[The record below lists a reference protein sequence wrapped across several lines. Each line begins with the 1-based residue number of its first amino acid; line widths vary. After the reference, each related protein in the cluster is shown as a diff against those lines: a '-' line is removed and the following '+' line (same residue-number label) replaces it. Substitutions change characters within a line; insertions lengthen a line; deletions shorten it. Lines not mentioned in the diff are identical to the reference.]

1 MDFSKLSLG
10 RRFVPENVDPLEV
23 AQGTRDNALTGG
35 ERQNQGTR
43 DKRGQQKTQ
52 RSSNAVPQKS
62 GVTYA
67 SESYQELRRMK
78 ELHRMREMLSH
89 DWRKDIA
96 EGAEENDESRHP
108 YVDVMPRTNHREK
121 KMALQGKQ
129 AKDQKEKET
138 KELGE
143 EVCGKKVYDT
153 TKPGGNLRKKGAE
166 KVAKKMDEGP
176 DFDQV
181 FGSFVDEQLSID
193 QQMKISRE
201 AAKNRNPNPDH
212 KAIRGKMLAKAVSK
226 DTRTDA
232 QKMTDATGPRPGSNY
247 RGD

>member
-10 RRFVPENVDPLEV
+10 RRFVRENVDPLEV

-35 ERQNQGTR
+35 ERQQQGTR

-89 DWRKDIA
+89 DWRKDLA
-96 EGAEENDESRHP
+96 EGAEENDEARHP
-108 YVDVMPRTNHREK
+108 YVDVMPRTNQREK

-138 KELGE
+138 KNQEGEPLNQVVERKVQKVALGE

-153 TKPGGNLRKKGAE
+153 TKPGGNLRRSE
-166 KVAKKMDEGP
+166 
-176 DFDQV
+176 
-181 FGSFVDEQLSID
+181 
-193 QQMKISRE
+193 RC
-201 AAKNRNPNPDH
+201 
-212 KAIRGKMLAKAVSK
+212 
-226 DTRTDA
+226 
-232 QKMTDATGPRPGSNY
+232 
-247 RGD
+247 